1 MINYRL
7 LIAAAVAASSLLP
20 IAATTTQAQHLSVEI
35 GDRPYYNRGPYYL
48 EHGHRWD
55 WVPGHWSYRHHQR
68 VWIHGHYANR
78 GRHYHDERVRVY

>member
-1 MINYRL
+1 MKIKLAVFTVAFLSICL
-7 LIAAAVAASSLLP
+7 LARP
-20 IAATTTQAQHLSVEI
+20 SVMALGISIEI